1 MKNKKNGVG
10 KPKRLAEKLR
20 LIRENLSLS
29 QSEILEKLGFGEQL
43 FRSNISQYE
52 LGRREPSLLVILS
65 YARIAKVS
73 TDVLIDDE
81 LDLPK
86 DSKQ

>member
-65 YARIAKVS
+65 
-73 TDVLIDDE
+73 
-81 LDLPK
+81 
-86 DSKQ
+86 